1 MLYEKKKP
9 ADEKPFELVLQHF
22 FFVVFFSRQ
31 GVLEKRLALK
41 EEDCQR

>member
-9 ADEKPFELVLQHF
+9 ADETCITAL

-41 EEDCQR
+41 EDDCQR